1 MAMIAA
7 SGTPNV
13 PREGS
18 EPAASP
24 SLHPFPKAVQTEVSG
39 ESTRDR
45 KPSSAGT
52 ASTQSRLRRPR
63 FSVTASESGRHWTIG
78 EEGPG
83 GRRGGEGGRKPR
95 EAGSDRREGNGK
107 APRVERGGETG
118 DPGQKE
124 RLERPCVMGKEDE
137 RQGEG
142 GRDGGRGGGR
152 EGRERREGAE
162 GKGKAQSTAVMLDNL
177 QLFEAKVGSRVG
189 VGLSLYAACGWGCA
203 ERAIDVTGGGHLPD
217 RTMWHASECPGD
229 NIGRAVS
236 RTLSF

>member
-7 SGTPNV
+7 SETPNV

-18 EPAASP
+18 EPAAWL
-24 SLHPFPKAVQTEVSG
+24 SLHPFPKTVQTEVSG

-52 ASTQSRLRRPR
+52 ANTQSRLRRPR

-83 GRRGGEGGRKPR
+83 GSRGREGGRKPR

-118 DPGQKE
+118 DPGQQ
-124 RLERPCVMGKEDE
+124 ERPERPRVMGKEDGGPLD
-137 RQGEG
+137 QGEG
-142 GRDGGRGGGR
+142 GRDGGGGGER

-189 VGLSLYAACGWGCA
+189 AGLSLCCVRLGVWKGPSSSPG
-203 ERAIDVTGGGHLPD
+203 RGGG
-217 RTMWHASECPGD
+217 AAG
-229 NIGRAVS
+229 
-236 RTLSF
+236 